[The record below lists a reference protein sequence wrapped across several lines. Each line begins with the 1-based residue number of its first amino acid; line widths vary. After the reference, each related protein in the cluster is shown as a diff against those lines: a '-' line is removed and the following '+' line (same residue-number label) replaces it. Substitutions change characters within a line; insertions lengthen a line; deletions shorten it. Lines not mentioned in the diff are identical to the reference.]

1 MTSHFERF
9 RAGDASAF
17 DALVAEY
24 TGPAFAA
31 AVQVLR
37 DPSLAE
43 EAVQEAFVRIWRRGR
58 QFDPARGNE
67 RSWIL
72 AVARNAAIDLL
83 RKRARLAERSIDDA
97 PAVYA
102 MQDPDDTWQAVLAS
116 LTGERVRNALGA
128 LPAEQKD
135 VIVRAYYHGQRP
147 VDIARETGLPEGT
160 VRSRLRLA
168 LTRLRESLSPVREAL
183 EP

>member
-1 MTSHFERF
+1 
-9 RAGDASAF
+9 
-17 DALVAEY
+17 
-24 TGPAFAA
+24 
-31 AVQVLR
+31 
-37 DPSLAE
+37 
-43 EAVQEAFVRIWRRGR
+43 
-58 QFDPARGNE
+58 
-67 RSWIL
+67 
-72 AVARNAAIDLL
+72 
-83 RKRARLAERSIDDA
+83 
-97 PAVYA
+97 